1 MIQMFPTFSDF
12 LHALLTLAL
21 VPGFERLQRHEGEK
35 KKKRSFRGIIFH
47 VFLYF
52 YLTNRIKKMRRLA
65 WLNGCSILLYVFKV
79 LAANYVNRGKN
90 L

>member
-35 KKKRSFRGIIFH
+35 KKKKLSWNHLSCILIFLSH
-47 VFLYF
+47 QP
-52 YLTNRIKKMRRLA
+52 NKENEEAGMAQRL
-65 WLNGCSILLYVFKV
+65 
-79 LAANYVNRGKN
+79 
-90 L
+90 

>member
-35 KKKRSFRGIIFH
+35 KKKEAFVESSFMYSYI
-47 VFLYF
+47 
-52 YLTNRIKKMRRLA
+52 
-65 WLNGCSILLYVFKV
+65 SISPTE
-79 LAANYVNRGKN
+79 
-90 L
+90 